1 MGSSL
6 SVVRIKKNMIYMKV
20 EDPPGANTKFSPKEF
35 LCRHLK
41 IVIALALISTAMS
54 VTSLVIAVTHMHG
67 EDGGN
72 IDLGDMGFRTA
83 NENSSTKMHER
94 QKRASNTL
102 HSLYCPWGDRSLWI
116 YESEIEQGK
125 TLEEFDDYCQ
135 CSRKDMCKIDQYH
148 RNHECRA
155 LQNLMEDNMK
165 SKAACV
171 IHDICYKT
179 ERSKEKCDEEF
190 IHNFKKICRSS
201 HEGRAISAAL
211 GGAAG
216 AAAPVGIATAAT
228 IASCALPV
236 VNLITCPIAA
246 AVAIPAVTV
255 APAVT
260 AAAGVA
266 AGGAA
271 DCNTA
276 SLIIKLVF
284 HGFNAGHI
292 NQNSHCALCEG
303 SAETVKVDLSSTSFG
318 SNHEA
323 HGKYKLNTAGD
334 ANFGWRPVYKHE
346 KNKAW
351 LYFIP
356 KNRRVMVAGYASPA
370 GGEWFIGGREIG
382 QTYGWLKA
390 KDTTN
395 GIPTQNWY
403 YNDNREPVR
412 ITKWDENG
420 DEIY

>member
-1 MGSSL
+1 
-6 SVVRIKKNMIYMKV
+6 MKMMEV
-20 EDPPGANTKFSPKEF
+20 EDPPGANKKFSPKEF
-35 LCRHLK
+35 LCRNLK

-94 QKRASNTL
+94 QKRASNDVY
-102 HSLYCPWGDRSLWI
+102 SLYCPWGEKALKL
-116 YESEIEQGK
+116 YEWEIEQGK

-135 CSRKDMCKIDQYH
+135 CNRKDMCTINQYH
-148 RNHECRA
+148 RNHFCSGPF
-155 LQNLMEDNMK
+155 QKLMEDNMK
-165 SKAACV
+165 TKDACV

-190 IHNFKKICRSS
+190 IHNFKQICRGS

-211 GGAAG
+211 GGAVGAVAG
-216 AAAPVGIATAAT
+216 AVAGSVGGGIAAT
-228 IASCALPV
+228 VVACSIPLINIISCPV
-236 VNLITCPIAA
+236 AA
-246 AVAIPAVTV
+246 AVAPAV
-255 APAVT
+255 
-260 AAAGVA
+260 GVA
-266 AGGAA
+266 AGTAGAIAGAA
-271 DCNTA
+271 SDCNTA
-276 SLIIKLVF
+276 SIIIEKALAV
-284 HGFNAGHI
+284 NGHI

-318 SNHEA
+318 SSHMA

-351 LYFIP
+351 LYFVP
-356 KNRRVMVAGYASPA
+356 KNRRVMVAGYASPE
-370 GGEWFIGGREIG
+370 GGEWYIGSREIG

-403 YNDNREPVR
+403 KPRSRRRIPVR
-412 ITKWDENG
+412 ITKRDKNG
-420 DEIY
+420 NRI